1 VPTGHE
7 RDVRFSP
14 RTVLVV
20 LLIVLAVAGLLQ
32 VLWMAREVITWI
44 LIAAFLALALNPL
57 VAFFQRKGIR
67 RRGLAAGLTFVLAI
81 VAVGGL
87 GTAFVP
93 ILIDEISQFAD
104 ALPGYVEDLTA
115 GRGPLGFLES
125 DYHIVERVRQAVA
138 EGNVGERVLGASGTA
153 LAIAE
158 GIITA
163 VVAVITIAVM
173 TFFMLLE
180 GPSMVDRF
188 LGQLPPA
195 AAARWRRIL
204 HQVYLTVGGYV
215 SGALLIA
222 LVAGLGSS
230 LLLWL
235 LGVPYAFAL
244 GLLVALLDL
253 VPLAGATIATIL
265 VSTIAF
271 LDSVPVGIAVLAYF
285 VVYQQVENHV
295 LYPLVYSRT
304 VELSPLVIL
313 IAVLIGASLAGILG
327 ALAAIPVA
335 GTIQVLVREWL
346 EYRRELAVA
355 SSPTPGPA
363 P

>member
-1 VPTGHE
+1 MPTAPE
-7 RDVRFSP
+7 REIRFRP
-14 RTVLVV
+14 RTVLAV
-20 LLIVLAVAGLLQ
+20 LLIVIAVGALLQ
-32 VLWMAREVITWI
+32 LLWMAREVITWI
-44 LIAAFLALALNPL
+44 LIAAFLALALNPV
-57 VAFFQRKGIR
+57 VAFLQRRGIR
-67 RRGLAAGLTFVLAI
+67 RRGLAAGLTFILAI
-81 VAVGGL
+81 IGAAGL

-93 ILIDEISQFAD
+93 ILLDEIRQFAD

-125 DYHIVERVRQAVA
+125 DYQIVERVRQAVA
-138 EGNVGERVLGASGTA
+138 DGNLGERVLGASGTA

-158 GIITA
+158 GILTA
-163 VVAVITIAVM
+163 VVATITIAVM

-180 GPSMVDRF
+180 GPSLVDRF

-195 AAARWRRIL
+195 SAARWRRIL

-222 LVAGLGSS
+222 LVAGLGAS
-230 LLLWL
+230 LVLWL
-235 LGVPYAFAL
+235 VGVPYAFAL

-253 VPLAGATIATIL
+253 VPLAGATIATVL

-271 LDSVPVGIAVLAYF
+271 LDSVPVGIAVLVYF
-285 VVYQQVENHV
+285 VLYQQLENHV

-313 IAVLIGASLAGILG
+313 VAVLIGASIAGILG

-346 EYRRELAVA
+346 EYRRELITAVEEQ
-355 SSPTPGPA
+355 PGSI
-363 P
+363 

>member
-1 VPTGHE
+1 VPTGTE
-7 RDVRFSP
+7 REIHFRP
-14 RTVLVV
+14 RTVLGVV
-20 LLIVLAVAGLLQ
+20 LLVIAVAVLLQ
-32 VLWMAREVITWI
+32 LLWMAREVITWI

-57 VAFFQRKGIR
+57 VQLFQRRGIR
-67 RRGLAAGLTFVLAI
+67 RRGLAAGLTFVLAVGA
-81 VAVGGL
+81 VAGL

-93 ILIDEISQFAD
+93 ILVDEIGQFVD

-115 GRGPLGFLES
+115 GRGPLGFLET
-125 DYHIVERVRQAVA
+125 DYQIVERVREAV
-138 EGNVGERVLGASGTA
+138 EQGNLAERVLGASGTA

-158 GIITA
+158 GIITIVIA
-163 VVAVITIAVM
+163 TITIAVM

-180 GPSMVDRF
+180 GPSLVDRF

-195 AAARWRRIL
+195 SAARWRRIL

-230 LLLWL
+230 LVLWL

-253 VPLAGATIATIL
+253 VPLAGATIATVV
-265 VSTIAF
+265 VSTVAF
-271 LDSVPVGIAVLAYF
+271 LDSVPVGFAVLTYF
-285 VVYQQVENHV
+285 IVYQQVENHV

-313 IAVLIGASLAGILG
+313 VAVLIGASLAGILG

-346 EYRRELAVA
+346 EYRREQL
-355 SSPTPGPA
+355 TPVEEPPGA
-363 P
+363 I

>member
-1 VPTGHE
+1 VPTASE
-7 RDVRFSP
+7 REVRFSP
-14 RTVLVV
+14 RTVLIV

-44 LIAAFLALALNPL
+44 LIAVFLALALNPV
-57 VAFFQRKGIR
+57 VAFFQRHGIR
-67 RRGLAAGLTFVLAI
+67 RRGLAAGTTFVLAI
-81 VAVGGL
+81 LAVAGL
-87 GTAFVP
+87 GSAIVP
-93 ILIDEISQFAD
+93 ILVDEIGDFAD

-115 GRGPLGFLES
+115 GRGPLGFLET
-125 DYHIVERVRQAVA
+125 DYQISERVRQAVE
-138 EGNVGERVLGASGTA
+138 EGNVAERILGASGTA

-158 GIITA
+158 GILTA

-188 LGQLPPA
+188 LGQLPPSSA
-195 AAARWRRIL
+195 SRWRRIL
-204 HQVYLTVGGYV
+204 HQIYLTVGGYV

-244 GLLVALLDL
+244 GLVVALLDL

-346 EYRRELAVA
+346 EYRREVA
-355 SSPTPGPA
+355 IATGPA

>member
-1 VPTGHE
+1 VPTTPARE
-7 RDVRFSP
+7 IQLRP
-14 RTVLVV
+14 RTVLSV
-20 LLIVLAVAGLLQ
+20 LLIVLAVAVLLQ
-32 VLWMAREVITWI
+32 LLWMARSVITWI
-44 LIAAFLALALNPL
+44 LIAAFLALALNPV
-57 VAFFQRKGIR
+57 VAFFQRRGIR

-81 VAVGGL
+81 LGIVGL
-87 GTAFVP
+87 GTAFIP
-93 ILIDEISQFAD
+93 ILVDEIRDFID
-104 ALPGYVEDLTA
+104 AVPGYVADLTA

-125 DYHIVERVRQAVA
+125 DYQIVERVQEAVQ
-138 EGNVGERVLGASGTA
+138 EGNLAERLLGASGTA
-153 LAIAE
+153 LAVAE
-158 GIITA
+158 SIITIVIA
-163 VVAVITIAVM
+163 TITIAVM

-180 GPSMVDRF
+180 GPSMVERF
-188 LGQLPPA
+188 VAQLPAESTP
-195 AAARWRRIL
+195 RWRRIL
-204 HQVYLTVGGYV
+204 QQVYLTVGGYV

-222 LVAGLGSS
+222 LVAGIGSS
-230 LLLWL
+230 LVLWL

-253 VPLAGATIATIL
+253 VPLAGATIATVL

-285 VVYQQVENHV
+285 IVYQQIENHV

-313 IAVLIGASLAGILG
+313 VAVLIGASLAGILG

-346 EYRRELAVA
+346 EYRREVA
-355 SSPTPGPA
+355 AAPA
-363 P
+363 LSEGAP

>member
-1 VPTGHE
+1 VPNGHE
-7 RDVRFSP
+7 REIHFRP
-14 RTVLVV
+14 RTVLGVV
-20 LLIVLAVAGLLQ
+20 LIVIAVAALLQ
-32 VLWMAREVITWI
+32 LLWMARGVITWI

-57 VAFFQRKGIR
+57 VAFFQRQGIR
-67 RRGLAAGLTFVLAI
+67 RRGLAAGLTFVLALA
-81 VAVGGL
+81 AVGGL

-93 ILIDEISQFAD
+93 ILVDEISEFID

-115 GRGPLGFLES
+115 GRGPLGFLET
-125 DYHIVERVRQAVA
+125 DYQIVERVQEAV
-138 EGNVGERVLGASGTA
+138 EEENLGGRVLGASGTA

-158 GIITA
+158 SIITIVIA
-163 VVAVITIAVM
+163 TITIAVM

-180 GPSMVDRF
+180 GPNLVDRF

-195 AAARWRRIL
+195 SAARWRRIL

-230 LLLWL
+230 LVLWL

-253 VPLAGATIATIL
+253 VPLAGATIATVV
-265 VSTIAF
+265 VSTVAF

-285 VVYQQVENHV
+285 IVYQQVENHV

-313 IAVLIGASLAGILG
+313 VAVLIGASLAGILG

-346 EYRRELAVA
+346 EYRRGLIAA
-355 SSPTPGPA
+355 DTATPGPA

>member
-1 VPTGHE
+1 VPTASE
-7 RDVRFSP
+7 REVRFSP
-14 RTVLVV
+14 RTVLIV

-44 LIAAFLALALNPL
+44 LIAVFLALALNPV
-57 VAFFQRKGIR
+57 VAFFQRHGIR
-67 RRGLAAGLTFVLAI
+67 RRGLAAGTTFVLSILA
-81 VAVGGL
+81 VAGL
-87 GTAFVP
+87 GSAIVP
-93 ILIDEISQFAD
+93 ILVDEIGDFAD

-115 GRGPLGFLES
+115 GRGPLGFLET
-125 DYHIVERVRQAVA
+125 DYQISERVRQAVE
-138 EGNVGERVLGASGTA
+138 EGNVAERILGASGTA

-158 GIITA
+158 GILTA

-188 LGQLPPA
+188 LGQLPPSSA
-195 AAARWRRIL
+195 SRWRRIL
-204 HQVYLTVGGYV
+204 HQIYLTVGGYV

-244 GLLVALLDL
+244 GLVVALLDL

-346 EYRRELAVA
+346 EYRREVA
-355 SSPTPGPA
+355 IATGPA

>member
-1 VPTGHE
+1 VPTGTE
-7 RDVRFSP
+7 REIHFRP
-14 RTVLVV
+14 RTVLSVV
-20 LLIVLAVAGLLQ
+20 LLVIAVAVLLQ
-32 VLWMAREVITWI
+32 LLWMAREVITWI

-57 VAFFQRKGIR
+57 VVFFQRRGIR

-81 VAVGGL
+81 GAVAGL

-93 ILIDEISQFAD
+93 ILVDEISQFVD

-115 GRGPLGFLES
+115 GRGPLGFLET
-125 DYHIVERVRQAVA
+125 DYQIVERVREAVEE
-138 EGNVGERVLGASGTA
+138 EGLGERVLGASGTA

-158 GIITA
+158 GIITIVIA
-163 VVAVITIAVM
+163 TITIAVM

-180 GPSMVDRF
+180 GPSLVDRF
-188 LGQLPPA
+188 LGQMPPA
-195 AAARWRRIL
+195 SAARWRRIL

-215 SGALLIA
+215 SGALLIS

-230 LLLWL
+230 LVLWV

-253 VPLAGATIATIL
+253 VPLAGATIATVV
-265 VSTIAF
+265 VSTVAF
-271 LDSVPVGIAVLAYF
+271 LDSVPVGFAVLAYF
-285 VVYQQVENHV
+285 IAYQQVENHV

-313 IAVLIGASLAGILG
+313 VAVLIGASLAGILG

-346 EYRRELAVA
+346 EYRREQLTPVEERPGAV
-355 SSPTPGPA
+355 
-363 P
+363 

>member
-1 VPTGHE
+1 MPSAHARE
-7 RDVRFSP
+7 IYLRP
-14 RTVLVV
+14 RTVLGV
-20 LLIVLAVAGLLQ
+20 LLIVLAVAVVLEL
-32 VLWMAREVITWI
+32 LWMAREVITWI
-44 LIAAFLALALNPL
+44 LIAAFLALALNPV
-57 VAFFQRKGIR
+57 VAFFQKHGIR

-81 VAVGGL
+81 SAVAGL
-87 GTAFVP
+87 GTAFIP
-93 ILIDEISQFAD
+93 ILVDEIRDFVD
-104 ALPGYVEDLTA
+104 AVPGYVEDLTA

-125 DYHIVERVRQAVA
+125 DYQIVERVQEAVEGGNLA
-138 EGNVGERVLGASGTA
+138 ERALGASGTA

-158 GIITA
+158 SIITIVIA
-163 VVAVITIAVM
+163 AITIAVM

-188 LGQLPPA
+188 LGQLPPTSA
-195 AAARWRRIL
+195 RRWRRIL

-215 SGALLIA
+215 SGALLIS
-222 LVAGLGSS
+222 LVAGIGSS
-230 LLLWL
+230 LVLWL

-253 VPLAGATIATIL
+253 VPLAGATIATVL

-285 VVYQQVENHV
+285 IAYQQIENHV

-313 IAVLIGASLAGILG
+313 VAVLIGASIAGILG

-346 EYRRELAVA
+346 EYRRELADSAAEAEAV
-355 SSPTPGPA
+355 P
-363 P
+363 

>member
-1 VPTGHE
+1 MPPASE
-7 RDVRFSP
+7 REVRISP

-44 LIAAFLALALNPL
+44 LIAVFLTLALNPV
-57 VAFFQRKGIR
+57 VAFFQRHGIR

-81 VAVGGL
+81 GGVAGL

-93 ILIDEISQFAD
+93 ILVDEIANFAD

-115 GRGPLGFLES
+115 GRGPLGFLET
-125 DYHIVERVRQAVA
+125 DYHIVERVRQAVE
-138 EGNVGERVLGASGTA
+138 EGNVAERVLGASGTA
-153 LAIAE
+153 LAVAE

-163 VVAVITIAVM
+163 IVAVITITVM

-180 GPSMVDRF
+180 GPSMIDRF
-188 LGQLPPA
+188 LAQLPPSSA
-195 AAARWRRIL
+195 SRWRRIL
-204 HQVYLTVGGYV
+204 NQIYLTVGGYV

-222 LVAGLGSS
+222 VVAGLGSS

-253 VPLAGATIATIL
+253 VPLAGATIAAIL

-271 LDSVPVGIAVLAYF
+271 LDSVPIGIVVLAYF
-285 VVYQQVENHV
+285 IVYQQVENHV

-313 IAVLIGASLAGILG
+313 VAVLIGASLAGILG

-346 EYRRELAVA
+346 EYRREAVVA
-355 SSPTPGPA
+355 TGPA